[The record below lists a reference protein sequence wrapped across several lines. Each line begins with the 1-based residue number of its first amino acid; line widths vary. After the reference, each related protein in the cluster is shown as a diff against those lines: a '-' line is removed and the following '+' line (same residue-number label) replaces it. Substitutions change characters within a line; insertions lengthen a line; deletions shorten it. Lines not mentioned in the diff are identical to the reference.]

1 MRLVRRESAAANA
14 VNVPNK
20 GAQKLETRLLE
31 EPQPP
36 SPAATPGARAVHFSS
51 SGEAKPNFNVN
62 IFA

>member
-1 MRLVRRESAAANA
+1 MRLVRRESAAATA

-31 EPQPP
+31 PQPP
-36 SPAATPGARAVHFSS
+36 SPASTPGAGAVHFSS
-51 SGEAKPNFNVN
+51 GGEAKPNFNVN

>member
-1 MRLVRRESAAANA
+1 MRLVRRESAAATA

-31 EPQPP
+31 PQPP
-36 SPAATPGARAVHFSS
+36 SPASTPCAGAVHFSS
-51 SGEAKPNFNVN
+51 GGEAKPNFNVN